1 MFILKVYTF
10 QEFRCVISFT
20 LRYLHINKLSDDC
33 QTQHNQT
40 LLFIQAIN
48 KPNLIL
54 EYLVTT

>member
-20 LRYLHINKLSDDC
+20 LRYLHINKLGDDSE
-33 QTQHNQT
+33 TQHNQT
-40 LLFIQAIN
+40 LQFIQAI
-48 KPNLIL
+48 KQPNLIL